1 MSSESRNPLPIWNLS
16 LGVNH
21 VQPFLAP
28 HLIACSW
35 GGCLSSV
42 PWWVAFPKW
51 NASPGSWSLAQI
63 WSWKVS
69 DSGFLVKVIYMVI
82 IPHWHRRKSASIYLS
97 AQCLTLHRQP
107 RSTPPR
113 TSLINRRNPRFHSLF
128 PLVYS
133 PIIRNPPRKSNTNGG
148 SSGKGSSP
156 SANMRLRMR
165 WHGMIGLQLGVH
177 IYKEYS
183 YFGKN
188 TKEHYY

>member
-1 MSSESRNPLPIWNLS
+1 MKPFSGCQSRAAFFSTSSHSM
-16 LGVNH
+16 
-21 VQPFLAP
+21 FLRWM
-28 HLIACSW
+28 LIISTLV
-35 GGCLSSV
+35 GSFPQVECLS
-42 PWWVAFPKW
+42 WVLISGPDLVME
-51 NASPGSWSLAQI
+51 SLWFWISRQ
-63 WSWKVS
+63 S
-69 DSGFLVKVIYMVI
+69 DMVI